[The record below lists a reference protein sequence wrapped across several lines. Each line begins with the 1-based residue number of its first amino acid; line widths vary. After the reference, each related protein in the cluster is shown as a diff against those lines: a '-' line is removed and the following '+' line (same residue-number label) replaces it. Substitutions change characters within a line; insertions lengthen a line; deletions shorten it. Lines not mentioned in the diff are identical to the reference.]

1 MNAGTPRCEPALLS
15 IAQIR
20 RDFEDMVVGHDAE
33 GVERAEN
40 VSGQF
45 AAARAEL
52 EHIE

>member
-1 MNAGTPRCEPALLS
+1 MNAGTPRREPALLS
-15 IAQIR
+15 ITQIGR
-20 RDFEDMVVGHDAE
+20 YFKDMVAGRDAE

-45 AAARAEL
+45 AAACAEL